1 MFTVKVG
8 DIYCLDWYMY
18 CQAEQLGELTLHL
31 IALVEC
37 LQHETWLYIT
47 QQLSVSLSPC
57 QGEKVLSCKY
67 LSVLSS
73 S

>member
-18 CQAEQLGELTLHL
+18 CQVEQLGELTLHL

-47 QQLSVSLSPC
+47 VECVIKPLSRRESFIL
-57 QGEKVLSCKY
+57 
-67 LSVLSS
+67 
-73 S
+73 